1 MTFPFKVFNMN
12 ELCHPQAGFT
22 ADKSSICLEAV
33 LPHAESAFQ

>member
-12 ELCHPQAGFT
+12 ELCHPQAVFATGKT
-22 ADKSSICLEAV
+22 SICLEAV